1 VLSEW
6 LSSPHVKVWWREES
20 DLDSIEERYGPVVD
34 GMDPTEVF
42 IVERGGQS
50 IGLTQRYKFDDN
62 PAWQSALSVAG
73 TPQNAAGIDYLIG
86 VEQLTGIGLG
96 PKVINRFVRET
107 WTRYPD
113 IAAVVVNISADNRRS
128 WRALE
133 QAAFRRAWSGALVS
147 DDPSDEG
154 VNYVYVRD
162 RPTL

>member
-1 VLSEW
+1 MLSEW

-34 GMDPTEVF
+34 GMDPSEVF
-42 IVERGGQS
+42 IVERGEQP
-50 IGLTQRYKFDDN
+50 IGLIQRYKFDDN

-113 IAAVVVNISADNRRS
+113 IAAVVVNVDADNRRS

-133 QAAFRRAWSGALVS
+133 KASFRRARSGALVS
-147 DDPSDEG
+147 DDPSDAG
-154 VNYVYVRD
+154 TNHID
-162 RPTL
+162 GLGRPTL